1 MNPTYA
7 RSNTCTHK
15 VRTQY
20 LKAKANQ
27 YSPDTV
33 YM

>member
-1 MNPTYA
+1 MHGEIHA
-7 RSNTCTHK
+7 CTHK